1 MISDEFSIDLSDHGQ
16 IRRLQMVSGDGTA
29 VLGHD
34 EGEWSIQE
42 ITYSLEEFM
51 KMTDSDQVSRTVFY
65 NIAIST

>member
-34 EGEWSIQE
+34 KREWSIQE